1 MDTIFP
7 YSASDQDAL
16 LMQLTCRAEECRQ
29 LAQLRTAQ
37 QQHTAKTRY
46 DLPHTA
52 ATYAPG
58 DLVMVWTPIKRQGL
72 ADKFLRK
79 YVGPYR
85 VIKQT
90 TPVTCHVEPLSP
102 PADARFRNDDIIH
115 VNRLKKYAQPQPTP
129 PKH

>member
-7 YSASDQDAL
+7 YTASDQNDL

-37 QQHTAKTRY
+37 QQHTAKTRH
-46 DLPHTA
+46 DLRHRA

-58 DLVMVWTPIKRQGL
+58 DLAIVWTPIKRQGL
-72 ADKFLRK
+72 EDKFLCK

-90 TPVTCHVEPLSP
+90 TPVTCHVEPLSLP
-102 PADARFRNDDIIH
+102 SDARFRDDDIIH
-115 VNRLKKYAQPQPTP
+115 GGKYA
-129 PKH
+129 